1 MERVQSTIFFSA
13 TLLPI
18 RYYKEQ
24 LGGEKEDAA
33 VYAKSVF
40 LPEQRKVMIARD
52 VTTKY
57 TRRGAA
63 EYEKIAAYID
73 GFISAKEGNY
83 LFFFPSYRF
92 MDEFVKRAGMK
103 LLRDE
108 SVCIDQSFYLYGRP
122 DAEKVGRGISRR
134 KTPKELVNG
143 MDLKK
148 PVIVLDHEPR
158 LLEELNKAGVDIA
171 L

>member
-1 MERVQSTIFFSA
+1 MHGPVRLPERSDGTGAEHHLFSA

-73 GFISAKEGNY
+73 SFISAKEGNY
-83 LFFFPSYRF
+83 LLFSRRT
-92 MDEFVKRAGMK
+92 VLWMK
-103 LLRDE
+103 L
-108 SVCIDQSFYLYGRP
+108 
-122 DAEKVGRGISRR
+122 
-134 KTPKELVNG
+134 
-143 MDLKK
+143 
-148 PVIVLDHEPR
+148 
-158 LLEELNKAGVDIA
+158 
-171 L
+171 